1 MKLRFTVL
9 VIYFGLIQIFPQQNE
24 YEKFFNNKLNTRT
37 IITEKTTEDVYLL
50 TESIE
55 QEWISSAWQNVS
67 RYTYYYDSSS
77 TNYLTTTEVWDN
89 NQWIN
94 ETQYWL
100 TFNNNGKVI
109 EEVYKTWVDGGW
121 VNSEKYLYEYDENE
135 NTTIET
141 SQYWNS
147 SEWTNSNRT
156 VNTYTGNNITEKLYQ
171 QWNVSDWSN
180 VERFQYNYVNNNLT
194 EKLFQQYIMGWNNV
208 ELVQNSYDS
217 QNNIIQTLYNRWDNN
232 NWFLESKFTNQ
243 YSNGNLTI
251 VTLQEGWIDTVWT
264 NLSLQTMNYNSS
276 NLLIEYI
283 SQYWHSINGWIN
295 QQRWVRTYTPD
306 NKFLEWVTQFWQTTQ
321 WENYSR
327 LISTYDA
334 NGNET
339 VFAWEMWENSVWQNN
354 AQILY
359 NYTQVSSVEEE
370 FISNPDYSLSQNYPN
385 PFKPRTKNRCQSP
398 LGSHQTIKKYDVLG
412 RELETIVDGY
422 YNTGSHSTLYIVNSS
437 LTSGVYFYQLK
448 AGDYF
453 QTKNVIPK
461 FYFIVDRIDL
471 MIQAKKE
478 FTIRGLSVFCCPCF

>member
-1 MKLRFTVL
+1 
-9 VIYFGLIQIFPQQNE
+9 
-24 YEKFFNNKLNTRT
+24 
-37 IITEKTTEDVYLL
+37 
-50 TESIE
+50 
-55 QEWISSAWQNVS
+55 
-67 RYTYYYDSSS
+67 
-77 TNYLTTTEVWDN
+77 
-89 NQWIN
+89 
-94 ETQYWL
+94 
-100 TFNNNGKVI
+100 
-109 EEVYKTWVDGGW
+109 
-121 VNSEKYLYEYDENE
+121 
-135 NTTIET
+135 
-141 SQYWNS
+141 
-147 SEWTNSNRT
+147 
-156 VNTYTGNNITEKLYQ
+156 
-171 QWNVSDWSN
+171 
-180 VERFQYNYVNNNLT
+180 FQYNYVNNNLT

-385 PFKPRTKNRCQSP
+385 PFNPSTKISWQSP
-398 LGSHQTIKKYDVLG
+398 VGSHQTIKVFDVLG

-453 QTKNVIPK
+453 QTKK
-461 FYFIVDRIDL
+461 
-471 MIQAKKE
+471 MIYLK
-478 FTIRGLSVFCCPCF
+478 